1 MHFEEVT
8 LSHRPAITSIVADSD
23 ELGCEYCFGNFFMW
37 AWLNDTRIDIRDN
50 FFVTKEYIP
59 EKRYLCP
66 VGNPDDAELR
76 DLIQALIDD
85 AAQNNHPFTLHRVRK
100 QCVGRIRELFGDR
113 FVFTPDRDEFDY
125 IYKREDLANLA
136 GKKYHSKRNFITRF
150 ETENPDWSYEE
161 ITRQNIPDCLEIY
174 RKWLL
179 SQVENPGTEIE
190 LRALSLGFDHYEE
203 LGFKGGLLRVKGV
216 PAAFTFGEPIT
227 HNCFVTHAEKALRD
241 YTGAYAMINREFAKN
256 TLSDY
261 ELINRE
267 EDLGIEG
274 LRTAKLSYHPVML
287 YEKYIMTERSEG

>member
-1 MHFEEVT
+1 
-8 LSHRPAITSIVADSD
+8 
-23 ELGCEYCFGNFFMW
+23 MW
-37 AWLNDTRIDIRDN
+37 AWLNDTRINIGHN

-59 EKRYLCP
+59 YKRYLCP
-66 VGNPDDAELR
+66 TGNLEDTELR
-76 DLIQALIDD
+76 ELISALIDD
-85 AAQNNHPFTLHRVRK
+85 ARQNNHPFTMHRVRK
-100 QCVGRIRELFGDR
+100 QCMGRIREMFGDR

-125 IYKREDLANLA
+125 IYNQADLANLS

-161 ITRQNIPDCLEIY
+161 ITRKNIPDCMEIY

-179 SQVENPGTEIE
+179 SKVENPGAEVE
-190 LRALSLGFDHYEE
+190 LKALSIGFDHYEE
-203 LGFKGGLLRVKGV
+203 LGFKGGLLRVKGA
-216 PAAFTFGEPIT
+216 PAAFTFGELIT
-227 HNCFVTHAEKALRD
+227 EKCFVIHAEKALRD

-287 YEKYIMTERSEG
+287 YEKYIMSERSE